1 MLAMA
6 NLTMAKLTK
15 TQRTI
20 LGFDFG
26 TKRIGIAIA
35 QEITGTANPLTT
47 VKAIKHKPDWE
58 SISKLIAEWQPD
70 LLVVGLPLHMDGTE
84 QPMTQAAR
92 RFSNQL
98 NGRYQIPVELM
109 DERLSSNEAESILN
123 EQSGSHSV
131 FRGSL
136 FTDKEQIDM
145 ISAQLILQSWMSL
158 QDNEDDKKVE
168 SVSTQ
173 QTDK

>member
-1 MLAMA
+1 MA
-6 NLTMAKLTK
+6 EKGK
-15 TQRTI
+15 RTL

-47 VKAIKHKPDWE
+47 VSAVKHKPDWDG
-58 SISKLIAEWQPD
+58 ISKIIKEWQPD

-98 NGRYQIPVELM
+98 NGRYQIPIALM
-109 DERLSSNEAESILN
+109 DERLSSNEAESIIN
-123 EQSGSHSV
+123 EQSGS
-131 FRGSL
+131 RSL
-136 FTDKEQIDM
+136 YQDKAQIDM
-145 ISAQLILQSWMSL
+145 ISAQLILQSWLSL
-158 QDNEDDKKVE
+158 EKDEDNKN
-168 SVSTQ
+168 
-173 QTDK
+173 

>member
-1 MLAMA
+1 MA
-6 NLTMAKLTK
+6 NLKK

-26 TKRIGIAIA
+26 TKRIGIAIG
-35 QEITGTANPLTT
+35 QEVTNTVNPLTT
-47 VKAIKHKPDWE
+47 ITAVKNKPDWDK
-58 SISKLIAEWQPD
+58 ISKIIDEWQPD
-70 LLVVGLPLHMDGTE
+70 LLVIGLPLHMDGTE

-98 NGRYQIPVELM
+98 NGRYQIPIALM

-123 EQSGSHSV
+123 ERSGS
-131 FRGSL
+131 RSL
-136 FTDKEQIDM
+136 FRDSLFPDKAQIDM

-158 QDNEDDKKVE
+158 EENK
-168 SVSTQ
+168 T
-173 QTDK
+173 TAT

>member
-1 MLAMA
+1 MD
-6 NLTMAKLTK
+6 KG
-15 TQRTI
+15 QRTL

-35 QEITGTANPLTT
+35 QEVTGIANPLTT
-47 VKAIKHKPDWE
+47 VTAVKHKPDWD
-58 SISKLIAEWQPD
+58 SISKIIKEWQPD

-98 NGRYQIPVELM
+98 NGRYQIPIALM

-123 EQSGSHSV
+123 EQSGSGSV

-136 FTDKEQIDM
+136 FRDSMFPDKAQIDM

-158 QDNEDDKKVE
+158 QEDENEENK
-168 SVSTQ
+168 Q
-173 QTDK
+173 

>member
-1 MLAMA
+1 M
-6 NLTMAKLTK
+6 
-15 TQRTI
+15 
-20 LGFDFG
+20 GFDFG

-47 VKAIKHKPDWE
+47 VNAVKHKPDWE
-58 SISKLIAEWQPD
+58 SISKIIAEWQPD

-98 NGRYQIPVELM
+98 NGRYQIPIALM

-123 EQSGSHSV
+123 EQPGSHSL

-136 FTDKEQIDM
+136 FPDKAQIDM

-158 QDNEDDKKVE
+158 QNDEDVKKVE

>member
-1 MLAMA
+1 MA
-6 NLTMAKLTK
+6 K
-15 TQRTI
+15 TQRTL

-35 QEITGTANPLTT
+35 QEVTGTASPLTT
-47 VKAIKHKPDWE
+47 VKAVKQKPDWE
-58 SISKLIAEWQPD
+58 SISKIIAEWQPD

-84 QPMTQAAR
+84 QPMTQAAK

-98 NGRYQIPVELM
+98 NGRYQIPIALM

-123 EQSGSHSV
+123 EQSGS
-131 FRGSL
+131 RGSL
-136 FTDKEQIDM
+136 FQDKAQIDM

-158 QDNEDDKKVE
+158 QEDEKNK
-168 SVSTQ
+168 SYTQ
-173 QTDK
+173 KNG

>member
-1 MLAMA
+1 MA
-6 NLTMAKLTK
+6 SSEKG
-15 TQRTI
+15 QRTL

-47 VKAIKHKPDWE
+47 ITAIKHKPDWD
-58 SISKLIAEWQPD
+58 SITKIIKEWQPD
-70 LLVVGLPLHMDGTE
+70 LLVVGLPLHMDGSE

-98 NGRYQIPVELM
+98 NGRYQIPVTLM

-123 EQSGSHSV
+123 D
-131 FRGSL
+131 RSL
-136 FTDKEQIDM
+136 FQDKAQIDM
-145 ISAQLILQSWMSL
+145 ISAQLILQSWMSS
-158 QDNEDDKKVE
+158 Q
-168 SVSTQ
+168 
-173 QTDK
+173 

>member
-1 MLAMA
+1 MSL
-6 NLTMAKLTK
+6 NKG
-15 TQRTI
+15 QRTL

-47 VKAIKHKPDWE
+47 VTAIKHKPDWE
-58 SISKLIAEWQPD
+58 SISRIITEWRPD
-70 LLVVGLPLHMDGTE
+70 LLVVGLPLHMDGSE

-98 NGRYQIPVELM
+98 NGRYQIPVALM

-123 EQSGSHSV
+123 EQSGFRSTV
-131 FRGSL
+131 FQ
-136 FTDKEQIDM
+136 DKAQIDM

-158 QDNEDDKKVE
+158 QKNEAAQ
-168 SVSTQ
+168 Q

>member
-1 MLAMA
+1 M
-6 NLTMAKLTK
+6 NKG
-15 TQRTI
+15 QRTL

-35 QEITGTANPLTT
+35 QEVTGTANPLTT
-47 VKAIKHKPDWE
+47 VTAIKHKPDWE
-58 SISKLIAEWQPD
+58 SISKIIKEWQPD
-70 LLVVGLPLHMDGTE
+70 LLIIGLPLHMDGSE

-109 DERLSSNEAESILN
+109 DERLSSDEAESIIN
-123 EQSGSHSV
+123 EQSGSRSR
-131 FRGSL
+131 FQ
-136 FTDKEQIDM
+136 DKAQIDM

-158 QDNEDDKKVE
+158 KKDEEAENDK
-168 SVSTQ
+168 
-173 QTDK
+173 

>member
-1 MLAMA
+1 ML
-6 NLTMAKLTK
+6 NLKK
-15 TQRTI
+15 GQRTL

-35 QEITGTANPLTT
+35 QEVTGTASPLTT
-47 VKAIKHKPDWE
+47 VTAVKHKPDWD
-58 SISKLIAEWQPD
+58 SISKIIKEWQPD

-98 NGRYQIPVELM
+98 NGRYQIPIALM
-109 DERLSSNEAESILN
+109 DERLSSNEAESILS
-123 EQSGSHSV
+123 EQAGSRGSQ

-136 FTDKEQIDM
+136 FPEKEQIDM
-145 ISAQLILQSWMSL
+145 ISAQLILQSWMAS
-158 QDNEDDKKVE
+158 Q
-168 SVSTQ
+168 
-173 QTDK
+173 